1 MTKEVCYIVAIPE
14 VNDYDNLEHIVFIS
28 NDLNAAKR
36 MYLRIYG
43 YKALYRINLDTEIEH
58 GLMNEYMV
66 CVESNVH
73 WIPNISCTAASTSKL
88 HAVFRKIVSTSVKS
102 SKLHAVFR
110 KITEDGKTFTSLV
123 YVTKD
128 HHIYDDY
135 KQDNMY
141 TITCV

>member
-1 MTKEVCYIVAIPE
+1 MTETVVEEKPVAKKAASDDEEVTTCKVPLKTGP
-14 VNDYDNLEHIVFIS
+14 NKGN
-28 NDLNAAKR
+28 
-36 MYLRIYG
+36 
-43 YKALYRINLDTEIEH
+43 RINLDTEIEH

-88 HAVFRKIVSTSVKS
+88 HAVFRKIVSTSVKP